1 MITLLVDPAVFDLPA
16 VKVEGDSYRHLFRA
30 RRVEAGEALRVV
42 DGRGRARWGTV
53 ARVDRTSAT
62 VALGEPA
69 PAAEPAFRLELLVP
83 TCRLERASWLVEKS
97 TEMGIWGVR
106 FLNTVRAPRELGE
119 GSLDRL
125 RRVAAAALEQCHG
138 SRLPEITGPHAW
150 REVARLVAHLTG
162 AAGPN
167 RWFLDTGAA
176 DAAHAGWG
184 EVKGDSGAL
193 LVGPEGGWDPGE
205 RRDLLASGWRPV
217 HLGERVLRLETAAL
231 AGAAVLLLPGPAR
244 SSTHP

>member
-1 MITLLVDPAVFDLPA
+1 MITLLVDPAVFSLPE

-30 RRVEAGEALRVV
+30 RRVAAGEALRVV

-97 TEMGIWGVR
+97 TELGVAGLH
-106 FLNTVRAPRELGE
+106 FLNTARAPRELGE
-119 GSLDRL
+119 GSLGRL

-138 SRLPEITGPHAW
+138 SRLPEITGPHSW
-150 REVARLVAHLTG
+150 REVARLTAG
-162 AAGPN
+162 AGPN
-167 RWFLDTGAA
+167 RWFLDTEAA
-176 DAAHAGWG
+176 AAVDAGWR
-184 EVKGDSGAL
+184 EVDGDSGAL
-193 LVGPEGGWDPGE
+193 LIGPEGGWDPDE
-205 RRDLLASGWRPV
+205 RRDLLAAGWRPV

-231 AGAAVLLLPGPAR
+231 AGAALLLLPVPLQNPK
-244 SSTHP
+244 SKI